1 MCSFF
6 CLHLDVLEKKLKGSC
21 GSVPTKTQTGNSISS
36 VCVHVCVLC
45 PHSPIVVECTH
56 TAAHAV
62 ANAIHSSS
70 WFVYVAA
77 APKQL
82 ALALMS

>member
-1 MCSFF
+1 MSQPK
-6 CLHLDVLEKKLKGSC
+6 HRLE
-21 GSVPTKTQTGNSISS
+21 T